1 MLQVNNMKT
10 FVAFLKLIRSINLV
24 FIVATQCL
32 FYYVIIYTPLMSVDI
47 KPEFNFINFGLLCI
61 ASVCIAAAGNI
72 INDYFD
78 INIDHINKPQKIVVD
93 KIISRR
99 WVIFWHLC
107 LSLIGI
113 CCSFYVSYNIK
124 QPWLVV
130 ANSICVLLLFIYSA
144 SLKKQFLVGNI
155 LVSALTAWVI
165 IVLVLPEYSLHGVEI
180 NHNLQYDKILRIG
193 ILYAIFS
200 FIISLIREI
209 IKDIEDTEGDKRNN
223 CKTMP
228 IVWGIRVTKGFV
240 QILIVLLASSL
251 AIIQFYVL
259 RFGWYASIG
268 YCFIAIILPLIILS
282 IRLQKAKAI
291 KDFTQLSGLVKLIM
305 LSGICSLFF
314 FWYYG

>member
-1 MLQVNNMKT
+1 MIAI
-10 FVAFLKLIRSINLV
+10 VAFFKIIRSINLL
-24 FIVATQCL
+24 FIAITQLL
-32 FYYVIIYTPLMSVDI
+32 FYYIVIYHPLINVGL
-47 KPEFNFINFGLLCI
+47 KPELSFTNFILLCV
-61 ASVCIAAAGNI
+61 ASICIAAAGNI

-78 INIDHINKPQKIVVD
+78 LNIDHINKPKRIVVD

-99 WVIFWHLC
+99 WIIFWHLC

-113 CCSFYVSYNIK
+113 CCSFYVSFYIK

-130 ANSICVLLLFIYSA
+130 ANTVCVLLLFVYSA
-144 SLKKQFLVGNI
+144 SFKKQFLIGNV

-165 IVLVLPEYSLHGVEI
+165 LVLVLSEYNLHSSQK

-193 ILYAIFS
+193 ILYAVFS

-209 IKDIEDTEGDKRNN
+209 IKDIEDVEGDRRNN

-228 IVWGIRVTKGFV
+228 IIWGTKVTKGFI

-251 AIIQFYVL
+251 TIIQLYVF
-259 RFGWYASIG
+259 RFGWYMSIA
-268 YCFIAIILPLIILS
+268 YCLVAIIFPLIVLS
-282 IRLQKAKAI
+282 RQLQKAATIIDYSK
-291 KDFTQLSGLVKLIM
+291 LSQLVKLIM
-305 LSGICSLFF
+305 LGGIISLFF

>member
-1 MLQVNNMKT
+1 MKT
-10 FVAFLKLIRSINLV
+10 IIAFLKLIRSINLL
-24 FIVATQCL
+24 FIAITQCL
-32 FYYVIIYTPLMSVDI
+32 FYYIVIHLPLHTVGL
-47 KPEFNFINFGLLCI
+47 KPELNIANFSLLCM
-61 ASVCIAAAGNI
+61 ASICIAAAGNI

-78 INIDHINKPQKIVVD
+78 INIDHINKPNKIVVD

-107 LSLIGI
+107 LSLVGI
-113 CCSFYVSYNIK
+113 CCSFYVSFNIK

-130 ANSICVLLLFIYSA
+130 ANSICVLLLFVYS
-144 SLKKQFLVGNI
+144 SSFKKQFLVGNV

-165 IVLVLPEYSLHGVEI
+165 LVLVLPEYNLHGSEI

-209 IKDIEDTEGDKRNN
+209 IKDIEDVDGDKRNK

-228 IVWGIRVTKGFV
+228 IIWGITVTKGFV
-240 QILIVLLASSL
+240 QILIVLLTSSL

-259 RFGWYASIG
+259 RFGWYVSIG
-268 YCFIAIILPLIILS
+268 YCFMAIIFPLLVLS
-282 IRLQKAKAI
+282 RSLKKATTTVHFSK
-291 KDFTQLSGLVKLIM
+291 LSQLVKLIM
-305 LSGICSLFF
+305 LAGICSLFF
-314 FWYYG
+314 FWYYAA